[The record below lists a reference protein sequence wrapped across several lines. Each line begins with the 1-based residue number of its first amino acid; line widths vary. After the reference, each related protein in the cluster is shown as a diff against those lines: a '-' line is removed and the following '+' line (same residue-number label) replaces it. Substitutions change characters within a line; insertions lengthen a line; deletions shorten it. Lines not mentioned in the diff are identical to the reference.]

1 MSNHIKI
8 KKGLDI
14 KLQGAADKVMGTA
27 SAKTYSLKPTDFHGV
42 TPKLVVRVGDEVKA
56 GSPIFFD
63 KYNPVVQYT
72 SPVSG
77 EVVEIN
83 RGAKRKLLE
92 IKILA
97 DSNMTYESYSP
108 KMGSRSELIES
119 LTASGLWAC
128 IKMRPYDLI
137 ANPDDSPKAIVVSA
151 FDSAPLGAD
160 MDYILHGREEDF
172 QAGLDALTKLTEGPV
187 HLNTH
192 SELTTSNVFQS
203 AKNVTKNTF
212 SGPHPSGLVGVQIN
226 KLSPINKGERVWSVD
241 AQHVAMIGSFMKTGK
256 VDMTKVI
263 AVAGSMVE
271 RPRYYRIITGAQL
284 SEVMKDA
291 GLSSEPSRVISGNV
305 LTGEAIGSEGCLG
318 FYHNQ
323 VTAIPEGGHSEF
335 MGWVAPNVDKYSF
348 FRNYFS
354 WLMPSKQYDLN
365 TNENGEWRPFV
376 VTGEYEKVMPMDIM
390 PLQLLKAMTVGDIEL
405 MENLGIYEVAPEDF
419 ALCEFI
425 CPSKS
430 KMQQL
435 VRETLDMAHEE
446 LG

>member
-27 SAKTYSLKPTDFHGV
+27 SAKTYSVKPTDFHGV

-108 KMGSRSELIES
+108 KMGTREEVIES

-128 IKMRPYDLI
+128 VKTRPYDLI
-137 ANPDDSPKAIVVSA
+137 ANPEDKPKTIVVSA
-151 FDSAPLGAD
+151 FDSAPLGVD
-160 MDYILHGREEDF
+160 MDYVLQGREDDF
-172 QAGLDALTKLTEGPV
+172 QTGLDALAKLTDGLVNLNV
-187 HLNTH
+187 HA
-192 SELTTSNVFQS
+192 EMTTSKVFTG
-203 AKNVTKNTF
+203 AKNVTINTF
-212 SGPHPSGLVGVQIN
+212 AGPHPSGLPGVQIN
-226 KLSPINKGERVWSVD
+226 KLSPINKGERVWVVD
-241 AQHVAMIGSFMKTGK
+241 AQHVAIIGSFLKTGK
-256 VDMTKVI
+256 VDMTKVV
-263 AVAGSMVE
+263 AAAGSMLE
-271 RPRYYRIITGAQL
+271 RPRYYRILSGANITEMMQ
-284 SEVMKDA
+284 DA
-291 GLSSEPSRVISGNV
+291 GLSSEPARVISGNV
-305 LTGEAIGSEGCLG
+305 LTGEAVGQHGVLG

-323 VTAIPEGGHSEF
+323 VTAIPEGGESPF
-335 MGWVAPNVDKYSF
+335 MGWVVPNLHKFSF
-348 FRNYFS
+348 YRNYFS
-354 WLMPSKQYDLN
+354 WLTPSKKYDLN

-376 VTGEYEKVMPMDIM
+376 LTGNYDKVFPMDIM

-405 MENLGIYEVAPEDF
+405 MENLGIYEIAPEDF

-430 KMQQL
+430 KIQEL